1 MKPYRILYI
10 AAIVILIYPLSSA
23 AQKIEQSSQSSI
35 AEQNEGV
42 NDDSI
47 GNSTEQETASYQFRM
62 GKKYLQGTGVVQDSA
77 EAAKWFLIAANQG
90 NASAQCM
97 LGAMYATGL
106 GVEKDSVQAY
116 MWLTLS
122 VEGSKNTETPYLQK
136 AKEISQSIS
145 KEMTPEQIE
154 EARNR
159 ARSWKPAQLST
170 PKQIGGEV
178 LKSMLIRRV
187 EPVYP
192 EMAKRTRVQG
202 LVILVVT
209 VDEEGSVTEIRATR
223 GEPILVEAAIE
234 AVRQW
239 KYTPTLISGKPV
251 PVTATVTVGFY
262 LGR

>member
-1 MKPYRILYI
+1 MTRYSLLHLTTILL
-10 AAIVILIYPLSSA
+10 LIYPLSSA
-23 AQKIEQSSQSSI
+23 AQKVEQSSQSAI
-35 AEQNEGV
+35 AEQNGSV

-47 GNSTEQETASYQFRM
+47 GNSSEQETSSPQFIM
-62 GKKYLQGTGVVQDSA
+62 GMKYLQGKGVVQDNA

-90 NASAQCM
+90 NTSAQCM
-97 LGAMYATGL
+97 LGAIYATGL
-106 GVEKDSVQAY
+106 GVEKDPVQAY

-122 VEGSKNTETPYLQK
+122 IEGSKYTGAPYLQK
-136 AKEISQSIS
+136 ATELSHSIS
-145 KEMTPEQIE
+145 REMTPEQIE

-159 ARSWKPAQLST
+159 ARNWKPVGLST
-170 PKQIGGEV
+170 PKQIGGDV
-178 LKSMLIRRV
+178 LRSRLISRV

-192 EMAKRTRVQG
+192 DLAKRTRVQG

-209 VDEEGSVTEIRATR
+209 VDEEGYVTEIRPTR

-239 KYTPTLISGKPV
+239 KYKPTLLLGKPI
-251 PVTATVTVGFY
+251 PVTATVTVNFV